1 MKRSAFGDASATG
14 AAGAGEDLTSVSYK
28 CNFDQNFVE
37 DVAKKI
43 GFLIAEYLVD
53 GQNREQ

>member
-1 MKRSAFGDASATG
+1 MKVSAVGDSSATG

-28 CNFDQNFVE
+28 CNFDRNFID

-43 GFLIAEYLVD
+43 GFLIAEYLMEVK
-53 GQNREQ
+53 EE